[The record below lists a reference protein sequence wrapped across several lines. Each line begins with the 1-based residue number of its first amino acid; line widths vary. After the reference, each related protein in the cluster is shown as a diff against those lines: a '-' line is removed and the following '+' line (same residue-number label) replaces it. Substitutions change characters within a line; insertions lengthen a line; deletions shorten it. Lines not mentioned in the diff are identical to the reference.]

1 MNCHGNNKN
10 KQNSHNHN
18 PLKHML
24 HMVICCGLPLIL
36 VGLLP
41 AISRLSPS
49 ASIIIGKITPF
60 LCPLMMI
67 FMIPMMIGSNKKS
80 NCCDNKN
87 TNVDNKD
94 LV

>member
-10 KQNSHNHN
+10 KQNSHNHS

-49 ASIIIGKITPF
+49 ASLENKISHYF
-60 LCPLMMI
+60 RQVAKINWIC
-67 FMIPMMIGSNKKS
+67 
-80 NCCDNKN
+80 
-87 TNVDNKD
+87 
-94 LV
+94 